1 MRLVFMAAAAFCI
14 AAVALICVFLFMGGL
29 PFFTKY
35 NVTDFLT
42 GTQWKPANEIFGIL
56 PMIVGT
62 IYVTVGALL
71 FGGPV
76 GVLAGIYLAKFCPR
90 RLSKVLD
97 TLVGL
102 MAGVPSI
109 VYGFFG
115 LTTLVPL
122 IRDTLGGAG
131 RGQSILTAAL
141 LLGIMILPTII
152 QLTASAVKAVPDSY
166 YEGSLA
172 LGATDERSVFR
183 ATVPAARSGI
193 LAALVLAIG
202 RAVGEAMAVKMVVGN
217 QARLT
222 GDLLKGIRTM
232 TSGIVIEM
240 GYATDMHR
248 EALIA
253 TGIVLFVLIL
263 LINAL
268 FSALKRREVQ

>member
-172 LGATDERSVFR
+172 LGATD
-183 ATVPAARSGI
+183 
-193 LAALVLAIG
+193 
-202 RAVGEAMAVKMVVGN
+202 
-217 QARLT
+217 
-222 GDLLKGIRTM
+222 
-232 TSGIVIEM
+232 
-240 GYATDMHR
+240 
-248 EALIA
+248 
-253 TGIVLFVLIL
+253 
-263 LINAL
+263 
-268 FSALKRREVQ
+268 